1 MRPSDP
7 LSDHLLVQWLL
18 ESVQFWISAS
28 ILLMGLVI
36 SKTQSSPVG
45 LWHLPPLLLSTPQ
58 TVQHTHSHC
67 YLSVWRKDPGG
78 AFAWSLF
85 SSLLS
90 GLHWVLGC
98 MMLFSSFFWVFFNC
112 VLESRLMFWSI
123 HSTLKISQWQEV
135 GLWYHHG
142 NIEVGVG

>member
-7 LSDHLLVQWLL
+7 LTDHLLVQWLL
-18 ESVQFWISAS
+18 ESVRFWISAS

-45 LWHLPPLLLSTPQ
+45 LWHLRPLLLSTLQ
-58 TVQHTHSHC
+58 TLQHTHSHC

-98 MMLFSSFFWVFFNC
+98 MMLFSSFLYIFFSIFQLCFRIQTN
-112 VLESRLMFWSI
+112 VLVHPLHFKNLSVAGGCFM
-123 HSTLKISQWQEV
+123 ISPR
-135 GLWYHHG
+135 
-142 NIEVGVG
+142 